1 MSSDLENHPV
11 QKLAVYS
18 SRFIPSIEN
27 GSCTLLSRC
36 TYLRMIQLPPRFD
49 FVYIYFHMQISQYKG
64 RSLSRWI
71 DLYVKSLQILW
82 PRENDQLWKRSVFL

>member
-18 SRFIPSIEN
+18 SRFIPSIEK
-27 GSCTLLSRC
+27 GSCTLPSLC

-49 FVYIYFHMQISQYKG
+49 FVYIFPHANFSG
-64 RSLSRWI
+64 
-71 DLYVKSLQILW
+71 
-82 PRENDQLWKRSVFL
+82 